1 MKPTL
6 TRADNLFD
14 FFHARV
20 EDARSEASLD
30 ISDDT
35 SLYLASLLTD
45 RARSDQGPDHAETL
59 AELHAR
65 AAHSPPGK
73 QASTYRELGDRSLY
87 LLGFFR
93 EHLDRRRRVIGP
105 SYYENMGM
113 AAYHKVDLVLK
124 RWFSDAFGP
133 VFQELAQGFRECVDL
148 LDRVR
153 ARSTPDDTDNLLAA
167 YEDWLVE
174 GDRGAAATL
183 YAGGLVLPNEP
194 TDEC

>member
-6 TRADNLFD
+6 THADNLFD

-20 EDARSEASLD
+20 EDARGEASIS

-45 RARSDQGPDHAETL
+45 RARSDQAPDPGKTL
-59 AELHAR
+59 VELHAR
-65 AAHSPPGK
+65 AAHAPPGQ

-105 SYYENMGM
+105 AYYENMGM

-124 RWFSDAFGP
+124 RWFSDAFGD
-133 VFQELAQGFRECVDL
+133 VFHELAQGFRECVDL

-153 ARSTPDDTDNLLAA
+153 ARSAPDDAEGLLAA
-167 YEDWLVE
+167 YEGWLLD
-174 GDRGAAATL
+174 GDRGTAATL